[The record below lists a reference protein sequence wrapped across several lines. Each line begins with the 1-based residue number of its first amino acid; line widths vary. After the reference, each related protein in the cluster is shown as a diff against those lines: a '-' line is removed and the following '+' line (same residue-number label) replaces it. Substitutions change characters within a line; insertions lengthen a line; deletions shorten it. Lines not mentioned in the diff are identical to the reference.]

1 MYEREENMVKSRILS
16 LTSKEVIV
24 TFMKG
29 NSKGA
34 ER

>member
-1 MYEREENMVKSRILS
+1 MVKSRILS

-24 TFMKG
+24 PFIKG

-34 ER
+34 LPCGWQT